1 MQKIKKAVIRE
12 DLFVL
17 TGSMEEAIILG
28 QLIYWI
34 DRMKDADKYKLE
46 ERERLDNHLAD
57 SFKHGWIYKKA
68 EELAEEVMLGVSPNT
83 IRKYLGNI
91 VEKNYVKRRNNPRY
105 KWDKTLQYRVNLV
118 KVILDL
124 SNLGYPINEYKQLL
138 RIKENDTSSKQTI
151 PPNVEKDDSKPNDC
165 TAIPEITTEITPKIN
180 SETSSSSEWIEDE
193 IDIYNTNQ
201 FELISKT
208 YLSLSKNKQLS
219 PNDQKAIQDVVG
231 ENWETHRVISWIKE
245 CFNNF
250 KPKHKLDNIRS
261 FQYVANYI
269 FDQAYKNEQEDLED
283 EQATGY
289 IAQDEYFQRF
299 GSAIIQDAGEINEG
313 DR

>member
-91 VEKNYVKRRNNPRY
+91 VEKIMLKEET
-105 KWDKTLQYRVNLV
+105 TLGISGIRH
-118 KVILDL
+118 
-124 SNLGYPINEYKQLL
+124 
-138 RIKENDTSSKQTI
+138 
-151 PPNVEKDDSKPNDC
+151 
-165 TAIPEITTEITPKIN
+165 
-180 SETSSSSEWIEDE
+180 
-193 IDIYNTNQ
+193 YN
-201 FELISKT
+201 I
-208 YLSLSKNKQLS
+208 
-219 PNDQKAIQDVVG
+219 V
-231 ENWETHRVISWIKE
+231 
-245 CFNNF
+245 
-250 KPKHKLDNIRS
+250 
-261 FQYVANYI
+261 
-269 FDQAYKNEQEDLED
+269 
-283 EQATGY
+283 
-289 IAQDEYFQRF
+289 
-299 GSAIIQDAGEINEG
+299 
-313 DR
+313 